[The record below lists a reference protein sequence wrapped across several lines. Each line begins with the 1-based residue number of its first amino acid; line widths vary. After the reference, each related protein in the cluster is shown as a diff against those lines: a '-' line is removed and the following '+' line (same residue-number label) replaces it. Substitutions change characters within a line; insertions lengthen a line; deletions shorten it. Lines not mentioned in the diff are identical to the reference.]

1 ATFGVL
7 VLILYLQ
14 PEYIFGLFFR
24 WHTILTIMAFQTEE
38 ITMHSTIL
46 VPVDP
51 KQMILAE
58 TIISELHDYSDKLGI
73 HFYFLTVL
81 PSIDEYYDD
90 GDIYPKSTEKLE
102 SDTERADMAEK
113 KLMDIVK
120 NIQIPDERKH
130 LIIKIGNANDD
141 IIRASREIK
150 ADLIIIGARH
160 PSFKTHILGST
171 ASFLAKYAEISVFIV
186 R

>member
-1 ATFGVL
+1 MFVSD
-7 VLILYLQ
+7 LYLQ
-14 PEYIFGLFFR
+14 FEYRFGLFFR
-24 WHTILTIMAFQTEE
+24 WHTILAIMTLQAEE

-51 KQMILAE
+51 GQMMLAE
-58 TIISELHDYSDKLGI
+58 AIISELRNYSDKPDI
-73 HFYFLTVL
+73 HFYFLTVI

-90 GDIYPKSTEKLE
+90 GDIYPKSAEKLE
-102 SDTERADMAEK
+102 SDAERADTTQK

-130 LIIKIGNANDD
+130 LIIKIGNTDD
-141 IIRASREIK
+141 EIIRASKEIK

-171 ASFLAKYAEISVFIV
+171 ASFLAKYAELSVFIV